1 MPYTPYQPEIAQGR
15 LESLVNFQTMVMSL
29 TGMDIANA
37 SLLDEA
43 TAAAEAMV
51 MAYTQSGQKK
61 SIFLVDSGVSPQT
74 LSVLRV
80 RAKGFGMK
88 VVVGDINELVA
99 DESLRPSACGVLVQY
114 PDVNGAVKN
123 F

>member
-61 SIFLVDSGVSPQT
+61 STFLVDSGVSPQT
-74 LSVLRV
+74 L
-80 RAKGFGMK
+80 
-88 VVVGDINELVA
+88 
-99 DESLRPSACGVLVQY
+99 
-114 PDVNGAVKN
+114 
-123 F
+123 